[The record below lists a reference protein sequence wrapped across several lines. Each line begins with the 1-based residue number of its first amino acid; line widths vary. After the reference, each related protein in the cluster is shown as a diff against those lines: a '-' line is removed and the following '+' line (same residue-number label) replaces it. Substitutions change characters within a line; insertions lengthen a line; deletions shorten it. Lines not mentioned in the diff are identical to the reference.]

1 MLFFFNFKIHKNFK
15 FQFLFITLVN
25 FSKSSISDV
34 VFFVVAVFLVIY
46 LVIFFV
52 FDHLDV
58 DLDSGYVVA
67 AN

>member
-1 MLFFFNFKIHKNFK
+1 MSIFS
-15 FQFLFITLVN
+15 FLFLKFVN

-34 VFFVVAVFLVIY
+34 VFFVVAFFLVVY

-58 DLDSGYVVA
+58 DLDSGYVIA
-67 AN
+67 ANKVMNPL